1 MIETE
6 VFQKN
11 FVGRDGFI
19 WWIGQVASD
28 SWRRNSP
35 GSSASGI
42 ELQKQKGFDYRYQ
55 VRIMGYHTAD
65 KDELP
70 DDQLPWA
77 TIVYPVTAGGGATGF
92 LASPNLKQGNFVY
105 GFFMD
110 GEDAQQPVILGILG
124 FNQYQEVLKGVS
136 PVGFAPFSGF
146 SNPLLNGTPTF
157 SLSKATQDILGIFGA
172 DAGITTTT
180 KSRQIT
186 GAAGNATTQSVANDK
201 EKRDG
206 KKENELESKCDESAT
221 GVQKAIKGLIQDI
234 EQAKKSLTEFNDDLT
249 KFNEDVEET
258 QEWIEKKIKKT
269 AKKIVKW
276 LKKKLKAIFKWITNK
291 IKKATD
297 PLLAT
302 QPPDK
307 KTDAK
312 TGIEEALEK
321 LKCAF
326 DKIIDH
332 LLDIVIRGLKEALV
346 RWVNVPLCAAENI
359 LANILGKLMGLINGI
374 VNAISGVINNVM
386 GLVDDVID
394 IAGDLIGFLDAL
406 LSIFEACD
414 EEKPACPRVTDWSIW
429 DGSDTLDNPFDI
441 AGFVDKVKGFASGV
455 SDVID
460 PDNFDFSGI
469 DFSDVFDTSMCDT
482 GPELCKPPQ
491 VIIWGGSGS
500 GAAANAIVSAV
511 GNIIGIDVIN
521 AGTGYASDPPYI
533 RFVDNCGKGDGATGT
548 AVTGPVSPTDLK
560 PYRAKRRNIN
570 KKPPTSPDD
579 WELLTI
585 PSEGLPLWH
594 PSVTYYGER
603 TINLPEI
610 EYLPSEENANLK
622 KLYESPVEVKDAEGN
637 VVLKT
642 AEENGYQLSVSVG
655 VATFADTIIPADVVA
670 YSPNWVA
677 DDNGDYV
684 GVTGITINDTGYGY
698 LPVSDGSQGGDG
710 RIWAASN
717 DTTVEKSNGE
727 WDSPYPP
734 GSLIPVLKGDRVCTP
749 VGSITELNGVDGK
762 VTELVGGCNVMLTDG
777 VVGAP
782 EAPANIEGALPISR
796 KSDSVYPVILYICG
810 AIINNPGFGYQ
821 EGDKVIIEPD
831 NGAQITP
838 KFGPIGNLIALEVVS
853 GGEGFQDMPIAY
865 IESETGINAEISIRL
880 CIDRIGDDAAK
891 EPGVQD
897 KIVSVVD
904 CVGKI

>member
-19 WWIGQVASD
+19 WWIGQIASD
-28 SWRRNSP
+28 SWTRNSP

-77 TIVYPVTAGGGATGF
+77 TVVYPVTAGGGVRGF

-110 GEDAQQPVILGILG
+110 GDDAQQPVILGILG

-146 SNPLLNGTPTF
+146 SNPLLNTAPTF
-157 SLSKATQDILGIFGA
+157 SLSKATQDKLGIFGGEA
-172 DAGITTTT
+172 S
-180 KSRQIT
+180 KSREVT
-186 GAAGNATTQSVANDK
+186 GAAGDATTQSVANNK

-206 KKENELESKCDESAT
+206 EKEKELDSNCDESAT
-221 GVQKAIKGLIQDI
+221 GVQKAIRELIKDI
-234 EQAKKSLTEFNDDLT
+234 EDAKESLNEVNDSLTVFQ
-249 KFNEDVEET
+249 EDVEET
-258 QEWIEKKIKKT
+258 QKWIQKKIKKT

-276 LKKKLKAIFKWITNK
+276 IKKKIKAIFKWITNK

-297 PLLAT
+297 PVLAT

-312 TGIEEALEK
+312 TGIEKALEL

-332 LLDIVIRGLKEALV
+332 LLDIVIRGLKEALL

-359 LANILGKLMGLINGI
+359 LAAILGKLMGLINAI
-374 VNAISGVINNVM
+374 VNSISGVINNVM
-386 GLVDDVID
+386 GLVDDAID
-394 IAGDLIGFLDAL
+394 IADDLIGFLDAL
-406 LSIFEACD
+406 LSIFELCD
-414 EEKPACPRVTDWSIW
+414 EEKPACPRITDWSIW
-429 DGSDTLDNPFDI
+429 DGSSTLDNPFDM
-441 AGFVDKVKGFASGV
+441 AGFIDKVKGFASGV
-455 SDVID
+455 SDVVD
-460 PDNFDFSGI
+460 PDNFDFDF

-482 GPELCKPPQ
+482 GPELCGPPQ

-500 GAAANAIVSAV
+500 GAAGNAIVSAI
-511 GNIIGIDVIN
+511 GNIIGVEVTN
-521 AGTGYASDPPYI
+521 AGTGYAEDPPYI
-533 RFVDNCGKGDGATGT
+533 RFADNCGNGNGATGT

-560 PYRAKRRNIN
+560 PYRAKRQNIN
-570 KKPPTSPDD
+570 KKPPTSLDD
-579 WELLTI
+579 WERLTI
-585 PSEGLPLWH
+585 PTEGLPLWH

-603 TINLPEI
+603 RISTPEI

-642 AEENGYQLSVSVG
+642 AAENGYQASMSVG
-655 VATFADTIIPADVVA
+655 VATFSDTIIPADVVA

-684 GVTGITINDTGYGY
+684 GVTGVTIRDTGYGY
-698 LPVSDGSQGGDG
+698 LPVFDGSQGGDG
-710 RIWAASN
+710 RIWAPANNSTLESS
-717 DTTVEKSNGE
+717 DGI
-727 WDSPYPP
+727 WSPPYSP
-734 GSLIPVLKGDRVCTP
+734 GSLIPVLKGDTVCTP
-749 VGSITELNGVDGK
+749 VGSVTELNGVDGK
-762 VTELVGGCNVMLTDG
+762 VTELLGGCNVMPTDG
-777 VVGAP
+777 VVAAP
-782 EAPANIEGALPISR
+782 EGTGVSR
-796 KSDSVYPVILYICG
+796 ESENVYPVVLYICE
-810 AIINNPGFGYQ
+810 ATIINPGFGYQ
-821 EGDKVIIEPD
+821 EGDKVIIQPD
-831 NGAQITP
+831 NGAEITP
-838 KFGPIGNLIALEVVS
+838 KFGNFGNLISLEVIS

-865 IESETGINAEISIRL
+865 IESESGINAEISLRL

-897 KIVSVVD
+897 KVVSVVD